1 MAQQFCITQTHL
13 SCYNKLLTL
22 ARYVLGQHFSIFMT
36 SNKYSSHYL
45 RPHEASLGVYIRM
58 PRILLLSAL
67 TIPIMSFAR
76 IEFLRKVRRYFN

>member
-45 RPHEASLGVYIRM
+45 RPHEASLGCVHTNAED
-58 PRILLLSAL
+58 LA
-67 TIPIMSFAR
+67 SFCLDYSHYV
-76 IEFLRKVRRYFN
+76 FCKD